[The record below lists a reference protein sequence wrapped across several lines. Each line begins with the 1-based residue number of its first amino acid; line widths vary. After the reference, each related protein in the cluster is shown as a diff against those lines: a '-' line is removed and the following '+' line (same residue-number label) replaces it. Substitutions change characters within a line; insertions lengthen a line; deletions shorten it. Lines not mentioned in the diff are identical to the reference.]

1 MHRAWWMRG
10 RCAMPLLATSMICL
24 ASLSGCASKP
34 TPPAV
39 ECPQPAPLPAS
50 LSESSLPDAQAYSNE
65 VASFLSEVQGFLSEL
80 R

>member
-10 RCAMPLLATSMICL
+10 RCAMPHLLASTIL
-24 ASLSGCASKP
+24 LVTLTGCAVKP

-39 ECPQPAPLPAS
+39 DCPQPAPVPAS
-50 LSESSLPDAQAYSNE
+50 LSESSLPAAQTYSNE
-65 VASFLSEVQGFLSEL
+65 VASFLSEVQGFLSAL